1 VESKPIRFAA
11 LLEQHIV
18 HKVNK
23 KLSVGKTVIDNKALH
38 EIRDL
43 VKELVHGIF
52 GKSSHKVTEQGLNWL
67 SNQLFKNI
75 ELKTNEGNKPIEELV
90 VFNEY
95 KLADLPYSDI
105 QLLRNLFNET
115 AMGPELEEEYRRRS
129 AA

>member
-1 VESKPIRFAA
+1 MESKPIRFAA

-38 EIRDL
+38 EISDL
-43 VKELVHGIF
+43 VRELVHGIF
-52 GKSSHKVTEQGLNWL
+52 GKSSHKVTEPGLNWL

-115 AMGPELEEEYRRRS
+115 AMGPELEEEYKRRS

>member
-23 KLSVGKTVIDNKALH
+23 KLSVGKTAIDNKALH
-38 EIRDL
+38 EISDL
-43 VKELVHGIF
+43 VRELVHGIF
-52 GKSSHKVTEQGLNWL
+52 GKSSHKVTEPGLNWL

-95 KLADLPYSDI
+95 KLADLPYGDI

-115 AMGPELEEEYRRRS
+115 HMGPELEAEYRRRS